1 MEAGNVYLNY
11 ASLKLSPLPGM
22 EGRDLLQI
30 TELATQPFWQNEG
43 EATRL
48 MQEVCRRADM
58 SNFILVLTPEPFGR
72 KPLSAE
78 QLEKWYGKFG
88 FDRIQDKPVLMC
100 REPKRKVWNIDT
112 DEVVEV
118 GGH

>member
-1 MEAGNVYLNY
+1 MGH
-11 ASLKLSPLPGM
+11 ASLKLAPMIGFEEKP
-22 EGRDLLQI
+22 LLQVFDLR
-30 TELATQPFWQNEG
+30 TNPDHWNKG

-48 MQEVCRRADM
+48 MQELCRRAD
-58 SNFILVLTPEPFGR
+58 
-72 KPLSAE
+72 LSAFMLALE
-78 QLEKWYGKFG
+78 PQRHSHRPMGAPLDNTQLERWYGKFG
-88 FDRIQDKPVLMC
+88 FERIQDKPVLMC